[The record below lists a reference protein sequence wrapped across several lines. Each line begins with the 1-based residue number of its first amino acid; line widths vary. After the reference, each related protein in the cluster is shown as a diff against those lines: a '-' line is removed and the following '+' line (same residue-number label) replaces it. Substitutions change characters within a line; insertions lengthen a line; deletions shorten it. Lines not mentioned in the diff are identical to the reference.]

1 MPPRRHAPAIRSSA
15 VLGTL
20 VLTAVTVV
28 GGSWQM
34 PAGAVEAG
42 PRAASLCNGLVPTIE
57 GEPDAT
63 VLGTAGNDVIVTK
76 DAARVDSGAGDDS
89 ICITGRGTAVVNA
102 GPGDDFV
109 GARGHQGKSFVSL
122 GFGDDVFLGGSGD
135 DRVWSQEASNQSSS
149 DDQDRVEPGAGDDY
163 VISGSSAAPNTDVVN
178 LGPGDD
184 QLVTYGLTAGAIL
197 LGGLG
202 TNTYQPLPGS
212 DVAGEWTFSNVIGQ
226 ATLDSVVRLQWTS
239 FQRFDLRGLHG
250 STARFLGSR
259 ASESVTLGGTCRAVL
274 RGRAGDDRLV
284 VDAEGCSSLAAGD
297 ARLVGGPGD
306 DVLMGSAGDD
316 VLRGGGGRDRADG
329 GEGLDQCIV
338 ENSVS
343 CELSR
348 S

>member
-1 MPPRRHAPAIRSSA
+1 MLPRRHAPATRSSA

-20 VLTAVTVV
+20 LLAAVT
-28 GGSWQM
+28 GLIGSWG
-34 PAGAVEAG
+34 PSASAEEAA
-42 PRAASLCNGLVPTIE
+42 PRAALCNGLPPTIE
-57 GEPDAT
+57 GEPGTT

-76 DAARVDSGAGDDS
+76 GAARVDSGAGDDS
-89 ICITGRGTAVVNA
+89 ICVTGRGTAVVNA

-109 GARGHQGKSFVSL
+109 GARAHQGKSFVSL

-135 DRVWSQEASNQSSS
+135 DRVWSQEASNQSSP

-184 QLVTYGLTAGAIL
+184 QLVTYGFTTGAIL

-212 DVAGEWTFSNVIGQ
+212 DVAGDWTFSNVTGE

-239 FQRFDLRGLHG
+239 FQRFDLKGLHG

-259 ASESVTLGGTCRAVL
+259 ASESVTIGGTCRAVL
-274 RGRAGDDRLV
+274 RGRAGDDRLL
-284 VDAEGCSSLAAGD
+284 VDAEGCSSQAAGD

-306 DVLMGSAGDD
+306 DVLIGSAGDD

-329 GEGLDQCIV
+329 SDGADQCAV
-338 ENSVS
+338 ENAVS